1 MKLDQ
6 SIAFA
11 ITAMRR
17 PVCSIQQ
24 QSHGIATTH
33 QETETL

>member
-11 ITAMRR
+11 ISAIRR
-17 PVCSIQQ
+17 PVCSIQP

-33 QETETL
+33 QEKETL

>member
-1 MKLDQ
+1 MKLDL

-17 PVCSIQQ
+17 AVCSIQQ

-33 QETETL
+33 QEKETL